1 MQKLSL
7 IPTIISSL
15 RIAVLPLFFYLFNT
29 ENITSCLILF
39 ASSVATDLFDGYL
52 ARKLKVTSRFGAYY
66 DAATDFALVIGIFT
80 FFATKGYYPTW
91 LLLLITASFI
101 QFLATS
107 LYAKKLY
114 DPIGRYIG
122 SALYIGI
129 VLTLVFPTQATFSFV
144 EFAFVGFFL
153 ISLVSRIVSLARKH
167 D

>member
-29 ENITSCLILF
+29 GNITSCLILF

-52 ARKLKVTSRFGAYY
+52 ARKLNVTSRFGAYY

-101 QFLATS
+101 QFLASS

-129 VLTLVFPTQATFSFV
+129 VLTLIFPTQATFSFV

-153 ISLVSRIVSLARKH
+153 ISLASRIASLGVKH
-167 D
+167 T

>member
-29 ENITSCLILF
+29 GNITSCLILF
-39 ASSVATDLFDGYL
+39 ASSAATDLFDGYL
-52 ARKLKVTSRFGAYY
+52 ARKLNVTSRFGAYY